1 MAELKEFVQEPLRQR
16 HCADLAK
23 HLSVAD
29 MRELMA
35 SGEWDPTCMTIG
47 DLLSRAVQA
56 EGFTHYAIRNK
67 RSGCVYAVGGY
78 GSDGLCWFLTSK
90 LVAGFT
96 KEERWSFRMMLRRNL
111 IETLGVHDVL
121 FNVVW
126 NQNEDHLRLIKSMG
140 ARIGSTDGQFTS
152 FSFHR
157 EDFSEFQ
164 H

>member
-1 MAELKEFVQEPLRQR
+1 MGKQFVQEKLRQQ
-16 HCADLAK
+16 HCTDLAR

-35 SGEWDPTCMTIG
+35 SGEWDPAYMSVY
-47 DLLSRAVQA
+47 DLLSRAVSA

-67 RSGCVYAVGGY
+67 HSGCVYAIGGY

-96 KEERWSFRMMLRRNL
+96 KEEKAEFRAMLRDNL
-111 IETLGVHDVL
+111 LSTLEVHDVL

-126 NQNEDHLRLIKSMG
+126 NQNEQHLRLIQSMG
-140 ARIGSTDGQFTS
+140 ARMGNNDGAFTS

-157 EDFSEFQ
+157 EDFSEFN
-164 H
+164 

>member
-1 MAELKEFVQEPLRQR
+1 
-16 HCADLAK
+16 
-23 HLSVAD
+23 
-29 MRELMA
+29 
-35 SGEWDPTCMTIG
+35 
-47 DLLSRAVQA
+47 
-56 EGFTHYAIRNK
+56 
-67 RSGCVYAVGGY
+67 
-78 GSDGLCWFLTSK
+78 GLCWFLTSK

-111 IETLGVHDVL
+111 IETLKVHHTL

-140 ARIGSTDGQFTS
+140 ARIGDSEYGFTS

>member
-1 MAELKEFVQEPLRQR
+1 MGKEFVQEKLTQR
-16 HCADLAK
+16 HCGDLAR

-35 SGEWDPTCMTIG
+35 SGEWDPTCMSVR
-47 DLLSRAVQA
+47 DLLSRAVSA

-67 RSGCVYAVGGY
+67 RSGCVYAIGGY

-90 LVAGFT
+90 LVAEFT
-96 KEERWSFRMMLRRNL
+96 KEEKAEFRAMLRANL
-111 IETLGVHDVL
+111 LSTLEVHDVL

-126 NQNEDHLRLIKSMG
+126 NQNEKHMRLIQSMG
-140 ARIGSTDGQFTS
+140 ARMGSTDGTFTH

-157 EDFSEFQ
+157 EDYPQ
-164 H
+164 LN